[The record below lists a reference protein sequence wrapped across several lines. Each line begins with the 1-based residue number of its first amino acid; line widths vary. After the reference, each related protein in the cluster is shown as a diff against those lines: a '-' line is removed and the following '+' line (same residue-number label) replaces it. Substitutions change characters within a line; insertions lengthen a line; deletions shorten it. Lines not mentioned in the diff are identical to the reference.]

1 MGWRQN
7 SERRTDMSTSTLG
20 IIGTGP
26 VGAGVARRAVDAG
39 LAVVLSNSRGPET
52 LTDLVASLGAN
63 ARAATPAEVARTTE
77 VILAAVPFAVHERL
91 SRAELDG
98 KIVIDPMN
106 YVVTEEWRRPELDRD
121 ELTSSELVQRHLSG
135 SKVVKAFHSIGSP
148 QINQLHRA
156 RGAADRTALPLHG
169 DDPVARKEV
178 AGLLDALGFDAVDL
192 GPLAGSWRT
201 EPGTPLYASPYVGA
215 PPAEL
220 TPAEWVAWV
229 QAAPGVPLSA
239 ARLEEL
245 AAATVRGPA
254 GFRW

>member
-7 SERRTDMSTSTLG
+7 TERRTDMSTSTLG
-20 IIGTGP
+20 IIGTGS

-39 LAVVLSNSRGPET
+39 LHVVVSNSRGPET
-52 LTDLVASLGAN
+52 LTELVASLGTN
-63 ARAATPAEVARTTE
+63 ARAATPSEVARTTD
-77 VILAAVPFAVHERL
+77 VILAAVPFAAHEQL
-91 SRAELDG
+91 SRADLAG

-106 YVVTEEWRRPELDRD
+106 YVVTDEWRRPELDRD
-121 ELTSSELVQRHLSG
+121 ELTSSELVQRHLAD

-148 QINQLHRA
+148 QTNQLFRD

-169 DDPVARKEV
+169 DHPEANKEV
-178 AGLLDALGFDAVDL
+178 AALLDALGFDAVDL

-201 EPGTPLYASPYVGA
+201 EPGTPLYASAYVGE
-215 PPAEL
+215 PPTAL
-220 TPAEWVAWV
+220 TPAEWVAFV

-245 AAATVRGPA
+245 AAATERGPA